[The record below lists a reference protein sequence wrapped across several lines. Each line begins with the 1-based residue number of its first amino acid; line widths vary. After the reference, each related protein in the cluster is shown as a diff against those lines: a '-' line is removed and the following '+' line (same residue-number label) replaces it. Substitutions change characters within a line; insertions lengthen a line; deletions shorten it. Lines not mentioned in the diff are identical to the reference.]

1 MRASCSR
8 GSRSP
13 KKTVSSSGMRTVL
26 LAACTASTIAKPKP
40 RANRWY
46 RSGLF
51 FLDSHLEDALKY
63 RSL

>member
-1 MRASCSR
+1 MNL
-8 GSRSP
+8 
-13 KKTVSSSGMRTVL
+13 VS
-26 LAACTASTIAKPKP
+26 LAAASIASTITKPNP
-40 RANRWY
+40 RAHLWY